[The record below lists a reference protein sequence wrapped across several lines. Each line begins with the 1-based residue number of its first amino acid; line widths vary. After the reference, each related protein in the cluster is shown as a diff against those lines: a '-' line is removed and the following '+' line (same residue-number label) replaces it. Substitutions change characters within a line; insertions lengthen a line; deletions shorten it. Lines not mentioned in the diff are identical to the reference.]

1 MECSSTERG
10 KGLIRRG
17 VDVLWMVIEGNQTQD
32 QKKKIYSSP
41 LLLFLFITI
50 FILKFFVVSN
60 LEREIFFL
68 NSPYSETQAKLWI
81 LYVSGR

>member
-17 VDVLWMVIEGNQTQD
+17 VDVLWVVIEGNQTQD
-32 QKKKIYSSP
+32 QKKKIYGSP

-50 FILKFFVVSN
+50 FILKFFCGV
-60 LEREIFFL
+60 
-68 NSPYSETQAKLWI
+68 
-81 LYVSGR
+81 